1 MTFCY
6 FIERIY
12 GGVKVRRRRFLI
24 TAKSAAIV
32 LTICITIS
40 SMLGYAGGLATAGY
54 FSNGIDITP
63 QVSLNTKADQT
74 ALLTTTASSA
84 GSKLSTAEVAA
95 LTADSV
101 VEIRTE
107 TVTTDSWMQQYV
119 TNGAGSGVIV
129 SSDGYLVTNNHVI
142 DGANKITVRL
152 KNEKTY
158 TATLIGTDSKTDV
171 ALLKIDASGL
181 TAAVLGDSEGLE
193 VGDTAIAIGNPLGQ
207 LGGTVTQGIIS
218 ALDRALSIDGKTMS
232 LLQTDAAINPG
243 NSGGGLFN
251 DRGQLIGIVVAKS
264 SGSDVEGL
272 GFAIP
277 INVAKAVAS
286 ELMENGYV
294 KGRIETG
301 MSFIDLTTAQK
312 ALLYG
317 VRQLGVYVQS
327 VASGS
332 NAESAGF
339 RAGDMIVSVGDT
351 KITST
356 TGLSQA
362 LEKYSVG
369 DTVTITVMRN
379 GSTGQLPLTL
389 QEHKPS

>member
-1 MTFCY
+1 M
-6 FIERIY
+6 R
-12 GGVKVRRRRFLI
+12 KRRFLI
-24 TAKSAAIV
+24 TAKSAVVV

-40 SMLGYAGGLATAGY
+40 SMLGFAGGLATAGY
-54 FSNGIDITP
+54 LSNGIDVTP
-63 QVSLNTKADQT
+63 QVSLNTKAEQA
-74 ALLTTTASSA
+74 ALLTTTASSV
-84 GSKLSTAEVAA
+84 GSKLTTAEVAA
-95 LTADSV
+95 LTAASV

-129 SSDGYLVTNNHVI
+129 SSDGYIVTNNHVI

-158 TATLIGTDSKTDV
+158 TANLIGTDSKTDV
-171 ALLKIDASGL
+171 ALLKIDATGL
-181 TAAVLGDSEGLE
+181 TAAVLGDSEGLQ

-218 ALDRALSIDGKTMS
+218 ALDRALSIDGKTMN

-277 INVAKAVAS
+277 INVAKTVAS

-294 KGRIETG
+294 KGRLDTG
-301 MSFIDLTTAQK
+301 MSFLDLTTTQK
-312 ALLYG
+312 ALMYG

-332 NAESAGF
+332 NAEIAGF

-351 KITST
+351 KITSST
-356 TGLSQA
+356 VLSQA
-362 LEKYSVG
+362 LETYSVG
-369 DTVTITVMRN
+369 DTVTITVIRN
-379 GSTGQLPLTL
+379 GSSGQLSLTL
-389 QEHKPS
+389 QEYKPS